1 MIKGKKM
8 NDTNEVIDAEVKI
21 SETEKSSD
29 YMSPLDRL
37 KAERALKK
45 EKKKAVKTMTAKFGS
60 PKLAKRMVKVA
71 VRNINTRRSQG
82 RGG

>member
-1 MIKGKKM
+1 M
-8 NDTNEVIDAEVKI
+8 NEEVKI
-21 SETEKSSD
+21 PEAENPSQ
-29 YMSPLDRL
+29 YISPLDRL

-45 EKKKAVKTMTAKFGS
+45 EKKKAVKQMTAKFGS

-71 VRNINTRRSQG
+71 VKNINTRRSQG

>member
-1 MIKGKKM
+1 M
-8 NDTNEVIDAEVKI
+8 NDTNEVMTAEEKNPE
-21 SETEKSSD
+21 SEKSSD

-45 EKKKAVKTMTAKFGS
+45 EKKKAVKSMTAKFGS
-60 PKLAKRMVKVA
+60 PRLAKRMVKVA

>member
-1 MIKGKKM
+1 M
-8 NDTNEVIDAEVKI
+8 NENDVVEKNPDA
-21 SETEKSSD
+21 EKSSE
-29 YMSPLDRL
+29 YISPLDRL

-71 VRNINTRRSQG
+71 VRNINTRRAQG